1 MCSKSLFPC
10 NNYCLQVMSLKNTV
24 FHSHTFSADCYMCF
38 SVRVVFKWLMR
49 AFSGHLPPEQLLY
62 LWDMILAYDS
72 LEVLPL
78 LAVAIISFRKDNL
91 LLVDTLHNVEVW
103 QADRCCRL

>member
-10 NNYCLQVMSLKNTV
+10 YNHCLQVMSLKNNV

-78 LAVAIISFRKDNL
+78 LAIAIISFRKDNL

-103 QADRCCRL
+103 

>member
-10 NNYCLQVMSLKNTV
+10 NNYCLQVMNSKNTV
-24 FHSHTFSADCYMCF
+24 FCSHTFSADCYMCF

-103 QADRCCRL
+103 QADRCCKL

>member
-1 MCSKSLFPC
+1 M
-10 NNYCLQVMSLKNTV
+10 
-24 FHSHTFSADCYMCF
+24 FHSHTLSADCYMCF

-103 QADRCCRL
+103 QADGCCRL

>member
-1 MCSKSLFPC
+1 
-10 NNYCLQVMSLKNTV
+10 
-24 FHSHTFSADCYMCF
+24 MCF

-103 QADRCCRL
+103 QANGCCRL

>member
-1 MCSKSLFPC
+1 
-10 NNYCLQVMSLKNTV
+10 MSLKNKV
-24 FHSHTFSADCYMCF
+24 FYSHTFSADCYMCF

-103 QADRCCRL
+103 